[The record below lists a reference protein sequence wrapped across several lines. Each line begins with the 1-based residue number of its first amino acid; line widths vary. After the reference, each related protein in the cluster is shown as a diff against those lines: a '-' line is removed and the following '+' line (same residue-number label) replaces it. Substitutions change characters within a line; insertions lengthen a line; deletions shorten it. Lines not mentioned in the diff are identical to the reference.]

1 MSVCIQVN
9 LICDFCNG
17 QHDNS
22 EWSIGL
28 ARVAARED
36 GWRKRKIDGQWLDIC
51 DQCQDQQDN
60 AECEDALRKAT
71 QP

>member
-28 ARVAARED
+28 ARVAARQD
-36 GWRKRKIDGQWLDIC
+36 GWRKRKIDGKWLDIC
-51 DQCQDQQDN
+51 DQCRDQQEN
-60 AECEDALRKAT
+60 AECEDALAQAVR
-71 QP
+71 Q